1 MQSGQNAWME
11 AKDTMKTTTVD
22 VLVIGAG
29 LSGIGM
35 ACHVAKE
42 CPSMS
47 LAIVE
52 RRQRLGGTWDL
63 FRYPGIR
70 SDSDMFSFGYKFRPW
85 HALKVLAD
93 GPSIRE
99 YIGET
104 AREYGV
110 EDHIHYGLK
119 TVRANWNSARRR
131 WLVTA
136 TNEAAGE
143 DEQFECR
150 FLIPC
155 TGYYNYDHGHMPDF
169 PGADAFKGQLI
180 HPQHWPEDLDYT
192 GKQVVVIGSGA
203 TSVTL
208 VPAMAGKAAH
218 VTMLQRS
225 PSYIFSVPGFDKL
238 SETLGKVLPSSVVYG
253 MARKRNIVLQRL
265 IYKAAKRWPEAT
277 RKMLLS
283 GVRRKLGKNVD
294 MSHFEPS
301 YNPWDERLCA
311 VPDGDLFDTLR
322 SGDASIVTDHIETF
336 TESGIRLKSGRE
348 LEADIIIS
356 ATGLELQMLGGMDL
370 QIDGE
375 SESASERM
383 TYKGVMVEDVP
394 NFGYIFGYINAP
406 WTLKADLAA
415 EYLCRL
421 LRHMDSNHYEVVA
434 AHDDDGVRVPGES
447 IMDELAS
454 GYVRRGAQGLP
465 RQGTRLPWRVLHN
478 YERDCDMLLKD
489 PIEDGVLRFEAAGTV
504 QAGETAAA
512 A

>member
-1 MQSGQNAWME
+1 ME
-11 AKDTMKTTTVD
+11 ANHIMNTTTVD

-35 ACHVAKE
+35 ACHLARD
-42 CPSMS
+42 CPNLS
-47 LAIVE
+47 LAIIE

-93 GPSIRE
+93 GPSIRQ

-104 AREYGV
+104 AKEYGV
-110 EDHIHYGLK
+110 DEHIHFGLK
-119 TVRANWNSARRR
+119 TNVANWDTARRR
-131 WLVTA
+131 WIVTA
-136 TNEAAGE
+136 VNEETGE
-143 DEQFECR
+143 AQQFESR

-155 TGYYNYDHGHMPDF
+155 TGYYNYDHGHMPVF
-169 PGADAFKGQLI
+169 PGADDFKGELI
-180 HPQHWPEDLDYT
+180 HPQHWPEDLDYS
-192 GKQVVVIGSGA
+192 GKRVVIIGSGA

-238 SETLGKVLPSSVVYG
+238 SETLSRVLPSSMVYG
-253 MARKRNIVLQRL
+253 MARKRNIVLQRM
-265 IYKAAKRWPEAT
+265 IYKAAKRWPKAT
-277 RKMLLS
+277 RRMLLS
-283 GVRRKLGKNVD
+283 GVKRQLGKNGD

-311 VPDGDLFDTLR
+311 VPDGDLFAAIR
-322 SGDASIVTDHIETF
+322 KGEASIVTDHIDTF

-356 ATGLELQMLGGMDL
+356 ATGLELQMLGGMQMQL
-370 QIDGE
+370 DGE
-375 SESASERM
+375 SQPTSDRM
-383 TYKGVMVEDVP
+383 TYKGVLVEDVP

-421 LRHMDSNHYEVVA
+421 LRHMDSNHYDVVVP
-434 AHDDDGVRVPGES
+434 HDDEGVRVPGES

-454 GYVRRGAQGLP
+454 GYVRRGASGLP
-465 RQGTRLPWRVLHN
+465 RQGTKLPWRVLHN
-478 YERDCDMLLKD
+478 YERDCDMLLKE
-489 PIEDGVLRFEAAGTV
+489 PIEDGVLRFERADAGAT
-504 QAGETAAA
+504 QPEAAA